1 MQRESTVLD
10 FLTVT
15 HLRVQL
21 GEYFR
26 VNIFSMY
33 LPLFHL
39 EIVHKHVFAG
49 LFVIQNDLHWVK
61 LKFSPIHKKLIA
73 AFQRRNSVWSNL
85 TQRSQGVPSCLNWII
100 LWFSF
105 LMWISI
111 IHLNFNILVVF
122 DAIIMVYAVSANISV
137 QILLVRKFT
146 AWKLKPR
153 KCRVPFKI
161 QMNIHKSITVFASLW
176 CLVFFIHPKL
186 EGYKLR
192 HDTSREQLNEELGR
206 LSYKMIVKLLD
217 ILGLQSLFERWEKIP
232 LGVMYKTSSEN
243 RTFRCKL
250 LQEPWSNVP
259 CKTLQTGVYGAYWDK
274 RNFSKF
280 NFLSTVKAHF

>member
-1 MQRESTVLD
+1 
-10 FLTVT
+10 
-15 HLRVQL
+15 
-21 GEYFR
+21 
-26 VNIFSMY
+26 
-33 LPLFHL
+33 
-39 EIVHKHVFAG
+39 
-49 LFVIQNDLHWVK
+49 
-61 LKFSPIHKKLIA
+61 
-73 AFQRRNSVWSNL
+73 
-85 TQRSQGVPSCLNWII
+85 
-100 LWFSF
+100 
-105 LMWISI
+105 MWISI

-137 QILLVRKFT
+137 QILLVRKFM

-176 CLVFFIHPKL
+176 CLVLFIHPKL

-192 HDTSREQLNEELGR
+192 HDTSREQWNEELGR

-250 LQEPWSNVP
+250 HQEPWSN
-259 CKTLQTGVYGAYWDK
+259 CTLQPEYMEHTEVTEVSVSLIFHQLWGPTSNAITCRSLHWNRIEICVGEMLFREKKLIEEIVCPNLSGGCFHKSWLSWPTSS
-274 RNFSKF
+274 NSKA
-280 NFLSTVKAHF
+280 TR